1 MPFFVYIIKCSN
13 GTFYTGSTSSL
24 HNRIYDHKLGVDP
37 RAYTYRLRP
46 VTLVWAEEFESRI
59 DALNIEKQIKG
70 WSHSKKQALIDN
82 DFEKIHQIVKKERI
96 DRES

>member
-1 MPFFVYIIKCSN
+1 MPFFVYILKCSN

-24 HNRIYDHKLGVDP
+24 YNRIYDHNLGVDP

-46 VTLVWAEEFESRI
+46 VILVWAEEFESRI
-59 DALNIEKQIKG
+59 DALNIEKQVKG
-70 WSHSKKQALIDN
+70 WSHAKKQALIDN
-82 DFEKIHQIVKKERI
+82 DFDKIHNIVKKERK